1 MYSIQIKDIVSRGKE
16 GLFTLYRSV
25 GWINYCNTPHML
37 EKAYENSLCALGA
50 YSGNRLI
57 GVIRAVGDGYS
68 ILYIQDLIV
77 SPSFQRMGIGSLLLK
92 KLIERFPDVYQ
103 TVLLTDHQPDTIR
116 FYQTNGF
123 SIADQ
128 VGCTGMLRIKNK

>member
-1 MYSIQIKDIVSRGKE
+1 M
-16 GLFTLYRSV
+16 
-25 GWINYCNTPHML
+25 
-37 EKAYENSLCALGA
+37 
-50 YSGNRLI
+50 
-57 GVIRAVGDGYS
+57 IRAVGDGYS